1 MVNDPARIPAGF
13 LFFYPVLSGAAE
25 QEQGMAISIAIIIIL
40 GLSADYLF
48 RRIKVPG
55 LVGMLLAGILV
66 GPYVFG
72 LMRPEMMD
80 VSGDF
85 RRIALIVILLRAGF
99 ELHRDTLNRVGRAA
113 LIMSAVPALFE
124 MAGIM
129 LAAPALLHISLLD
142 AAILG
147 SILAAVSPAVVVPLM
162 IDFMDRGRGTKKGI
176 PTLILGASSVDDVF
190 VIVIFTILMGMH
202 GGEQINPWLK
212 LTEIPIS
219 ILLGV
224 LVGVIPGYLLYLLFQ
239 KYDWRP
245 PKRTMMVMGVAIVL
259 TWMEKTLEGVVPVAG
274 LLGVMAIGFIILEK
288 SEPIAHIISQKL
300 KKLWV
305 FAELLLFVLV
315 GAQVNIHVAWKA
327 GLAGIAVIVIGLVF
341 RSVGTYLSL
350 TGTPLTMREKL
361 FCVVAYIPK
370 ATVQA
375 AIGAVPL
382 AAGVA
387 TGEIILAMA
396 VLSILVT
403 APIGAFGVMVMGE
416 RVLDYSPVSAYR
428 FKELRERYG
437 LPHVGQRVRNKET
450 DMVWKVI
457 EEKEDW
463 IEAPA
468 EAEKEAGF
476 GRLLPAIYIR
486 YWKENGSGRP
496 GSGETRTLRYSV
508 KDPSF
513 NDYWEILYNW

>member
-1 MVNDPARIPAGF
+1 
-13 LFFYPVLSGAAE
+13 
-25 QEQGMAISIAIIIIL
+25 MAISIAVIIIL

-48 RRIKVPG
+48 RKIKIPG
-55 LVGMLLAGILV
+55 LVGMLLAGILA
-66 GPYVFG
+66 GPYVLG

-85 RRIALIVILLRAGF
+85 RKIALIVILLRAGF
-99 ELHRDTLNRVGRAA
+99 ELHRDTLNRVGRPA
-113 LIMSAVPALFE
+113 LLMSAVPALFE
-124 MAGIM
+124 IAGVM
-129 LAAPALLHISLLD
+129 LAGPRLLHISLLD
-142 AAILG
+142 AAVLG

-162 IDFMDRGRGTKKGI
+162 IDFMDRGRGAKKGI

-202 GGEQINPWLK
+202 GGEQVNVWFK
-212 LTEIPIS
+212 LAEIPVS
-219 ILLGV
+219 IILGIV
-224 LVGVIPGYLLYLLFQ
+224 VGMIPGYLLYLLFT

-245 PKRTMMVMGVAIVL
+245 PKRTMMVMGAAIFL
-259 TWMEKTLEGVVPVAG
+259 TWLEKAAEGFVPVAS

-315 GAQVNIHVAWKA
+315 GAQVDIHVAWKA
-327 GLAGIAVIVIGLVF
+327 GLAGIAVIAVGLVF
-341 RSVGTYLSL
+341 RSAGTYLSL
-350 TGTPLTMREKL
+350 IGTPLTFREKL
-361 FCVVAYIPK
+361 FCIVAYVPK

-387 TGEIILAMA
+387 SGELILAVA

-403 APIGAFGVMVMGE
+403 APLGALGITAMGE
-416 RVLDYSPVSAYR
+416 RILDYSETTSYR
-428 FKELRERYG
+428 FRELREKYG
-437 LPHVGQRVRNKET
+437 LPRVGERVRNKET
-450 DMVWKVI
+450 DTIWKVI

-463 IEAPA
+463 IEVPA
-468 EAEKEAGF
+468 AGRETAAADS
-476 GRLLPAIYIR
+476 RLLPAVYIR
-486 YWKENGSGRP
+486 YWKENNGSEPGR
-496 GSGETRTLRYSV
+496 GKTMTLRYSDT
-508 KDPSF
+508 DPTF
-513 NDYWEILYNW
+513 NDHWEVLYDW